1 MGVIGDQIAYF
12 KNQLPAGVKL
22 VAVSKFKPVEAIM
35 EAYEAGQRVFGE
47 NRPLE
52 FQNKARQLPAD
63 IEWHFIG
70 HLQTNKVKN
79 VVPYAALIHSID
91 SEHLLK
97 AVNDQAAKM
106 GKVQDI
112 LLEVFVATEMTKH
125 GLLRE
130 EAVDLAARIAD
141 YPAVRLRGVMAM
153 ATFTDDMDQV
163 RREFENAASICAE
176 VAATASIENP
186 ELSMGMTDDYPLAVA
201 CGSTMVRIG
210 TAIFGARY

>member
-22 VAVSKFKPVEAIM
+22 VAVSKFKPAEAIM

-52 FQNKARQLPAD
+52 FQDKARQLPAD

-97 AVNDQAAKM
+97 AVNDQAAKI
-106 GKVQDI
+106 GKVQDV

-125 GLLRE
+125 GLSRD

-153 ATFTDDMDQV
+153 ATFTDDMAQV

-176 VAATASIENP
+176 VAATANIEKP
-186 ELSMGMTDDYPLAVA
+186 ELSMGMTDDYPVAVA

-210 TAIFGARY
+210 TAIFGARN